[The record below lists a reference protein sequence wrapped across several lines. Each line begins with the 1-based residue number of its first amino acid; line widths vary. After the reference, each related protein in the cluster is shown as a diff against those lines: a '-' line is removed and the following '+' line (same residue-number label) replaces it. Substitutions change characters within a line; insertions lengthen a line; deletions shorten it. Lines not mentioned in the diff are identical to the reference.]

1 MRRGAHATISRANK
15 TNAPT
20 RRSLGR
26 RTSSRCARA
35 CRLKSQTYSTGTY
48 RKRLLYSICYSA
60 GRWVRSHFWR
70 AILRAAKRREPTN
83 NNTVRAP
90 LKNLWCSLAP
100 LSHCRNSYL
109 AIQRR
114 FHRQLAGLPKVF
126 DSTHTTLSLCQT

>member
-1 MRRGAHATISRANK
+1 MQQPEQTK
-15 TNAPT
+15 QTNAPT
-20 RRSLGR
+20 PTRQRAPGAEHQHLR
-26 RTSSRCARA
+26 DARD
-35 CRLKSQTYSTGTY
+35 CRLKAQTYSTKTS

-70 AILRAAKRREPTN
+70 AILARSQTQRTHQQQHRS
-83 NNTVRAP
+83 RAP